1 MNIIIRLGKV
11 MTMRVYECSN
21 FLSSPGHQ
29 SIDHLLMLKCPAY
42 VKNLSQPLQTTMKV
56 RWHYY
61 NALQHNRIRNIL
73 Y

>member
-29 SIDHLLMLKCPAY
+29 SIDHLLY
-42 VKNLSQPLQTTMKV
+42 VKMSCICKEFITTIADNNESKM
-56 RWHYY
+56 
-61 NALQHNRIRNIL
+61 ALL
-73 Y
+73 